1 MQTSGPAATSPGS
14 PLDFTELGTLADQ
27 LRTRSSDRPARNFV
41 IGISGIEA
49 AGKSTAA
56 AELAA
61 LLCNSAEVI
70 VIEGDAFS
78 RSRAQR
84 NANADPVQGY
94 LDDAYDYGYLCH
106 AVLEPLRSN
115 QVRRLEFDS
124 LEPTT
129 DVITRRRLDFSPP
142 GIAIVEG
149 VLLFRA
155 PVLDLLDYAIWID
168 LEFSESRSRAAR
180 RPRDLAYYP
189 DSQAILDRYDTRFH
203 PAQRVH
209 LAADPIGHADA
220 ILRRP

>member
-1 MQTSGPAATSPGS
+1 M
-14 PLDFTELGTLADQ
+14 
-27 LRTRSSDRPARNFV
+27 
-41 IGISGIEA
+41 
-49 AGKSTAA
+49 
-56 AELAA
+56 
-61 LLCNSAEVI
+61 
-70 VIEGDAFS
+70 
-78 RSRAQR
+78 
-84 NANADPVQGY
+84 
-94 LDDAYDYGYLCH
+94 
-106 AVLEPLRSN
+106 
-115 QVRRLEFDS
+115 RRLEFDS

-142 GIAIVEG
+142 VIAIVEG

-168 LEFSESRSRAAR
+168 LKFAESRSRAAR

-209 LAADPIGHADA
+209 LAADDPIGHADA